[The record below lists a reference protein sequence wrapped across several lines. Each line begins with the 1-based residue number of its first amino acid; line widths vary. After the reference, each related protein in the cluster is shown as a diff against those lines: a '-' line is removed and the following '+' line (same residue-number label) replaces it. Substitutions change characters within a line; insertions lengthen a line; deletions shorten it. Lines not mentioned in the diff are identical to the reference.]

1 MEDDY
6 YIIHHH
12 WEYLM
17 PLAHSA
23 IINPLSS
30 PTLLW
35 LIILLAVNPP
45 VSANDTTPWVIGV
58 ELGEL
63 PLKGAFKP
71 GVNLGYRFTQQHE
84 LFISYQQPD
93 KISRG
98 SDSFNAQSSGL
109 KGLTSSTETVS
120 KRAQVLGIWRWQT
133 LPLYLSYGLVY
144 NGQDS
149 EHMSFREM
157 PRQINNQSLQG
168 PLSLTLTRPA
178 GYSPAL
184 GLGIRWPMAHGY
196 EIFAQWSGNVFQK
209 AVTPDIQIYSNE
221 IKSAARETLTTHIKH
236 KFRKKITNVYHVFS
250 MGMRY

>member
-1 MEDDY
+1 
-6 YIIHHH
+6 
-12 WEYLM
+12 M
-17 PLAHSA
+17 PLAKHP
-23 IINPLSS
+23 IISLFSLPVRGFQLISQYKL
-30 PTLLW
+30 PCLLW
-35 LIILLAVNPP
+35 FVLLLSNSPI
-45 VSANDTTPWVIGV
+45 VSANGVSPWIFGV

-71 GVNLGYRFTQQHE
+71 GINLGYRFTQQHE
-84 LFISYQQPD
+84 LFISYQLPD
-93 KISRG
+93 KISRDE
-98 SDSFNAQSSGL
+98 DSFNVQSTGL

-120 KRAQVLGIWRWQT
+120 KRAQVLGIWRGYS

-157 PRQINNQSLQG
+157 PRQIHNQQLQG

-184 GLGIRWPMAHGY
+184 GLGVRWPTADGY

-209 AVTPDIQIYSNE
+209 AVTPDIQIHSNE
-221 IKSAARETLTTHIKH
+221 INSATRETLTTHIKH
-236 KFRKKITNVYHVFS
+236 KFRKKISNVYHVFS

>member
-1 MEDDY
+1 
-6 YIIHHH
+6 
-12 WEYLM
+12 M
-17 PLAHSA
+17 PLAKHP
-23 IINPLSS
+23 IISLFSLPVRGFQLISQYKL
-30 PTLLW
+30 PCLLW
-35 LIILLAVNPP
+35 FVLLLSNSPI
-45 VSANDTTPWVIGV
+45 VSANGVAPWIFGV

-71 GVNLGYRFTQQHE
+71 GINLGYRFTQQHE
-84 LFISYQQPD
+84 LFISYQLPD
-93 KISRG
+93 QISRDE
-98 SDSFNAQSSGL
+98 DSFNVQSTGL

-120 KRAQVLGIWRWQT
+120 KRAQVLGIWRGYS

-157 PRQINNQSLQG
+157 PRQIHNQPLQG
-168 PLSLTLTRPA
+168 PLNLTLTRPA

-184 GLGIRWPMAHGY
+184 GLGIRWPMADGY

-209 AVTPDIQIYSNE
+209 AVTPDIQIHSNE
-221 IKSAARETLTTHIKH
+221 INSTTREYLTAHIKQ